1 MRPTDYLKAKRMT
14 RPSFLEHAELTKIG
28 PLLDPD
34 SPLAIGD
41 PAELASIAESG
52 VLPLRVRLA
61 AGTVLALHGDSRL
74 DTVPTLVEVRGGE
87 VEIGLRP
94 KHLDQVSARWQ
105 HVGVD
110 RAWIE
115 KETPAFATRLDAFYL
130 GRYPV
135 TNSQY
140 RDFLN
145 SAPWQH
151 RPSTWYLG
159 AYPWDRANH
168 PVCGVT
174 SEDTD
179 AYLAWLSRETDHPYR
194 LPTEAEWEHAA
205 KGFEGREY
213 PWGEEFDPANANT
226 RETGLH
232 TTSPV
237 GIFPDGDSP
246 FGVADM
252 AGNVEEY
259 VADLYRPYPGGEPVE
274 DHLTHAL
281 GSYRVTRGG
290 SFARHGDLARTRR
303 RHGPLPGPLYPC
315 GFRIAT
321 SEPPE

>member
-1 MRPTDYLKAKRMT
+1 MT
-14 RPSFLEHAELTKIG
+14 ASNFLEHAELTQIG
-28 PLLDPD
+28 PLLDHD
-34 SPLAIGD
+34 SPLPVDD
-41 PAELASIAESG
+41 PAELASIAENG
-52 VLPLRVRLA
+52 ALPLRVRLA
-61 AGTVLALHGDSRL
+61 AGTLLAVCGDSRL
-74 DTVPTLVEVRGGE
+74 GALPALVKVCGGKIE
-87 VEIGLRP
+87 MGLRP
-94 KHLDQVSARWQ
+94 EDVEKVATRWR
-105 HVGVD
+105 HVGVE

-115 KETPAFATRLDAFYL
+115 KETPEFTAWLDDFYL
-130 GRYPV
+130 SRYPV

-145 SAPWQH
+145 TTPRGH

-168 PVCGVT
+168 PVCGV
-174 SEDTD
+174 SCEDAD
-179 AYLAWLSRETDHPYR
+179 AYLAWLSRETGHPYR

-205 KGFEGREY
+205 KGFAGREY
-213 PWGEEFDPANANT
+213 PWGGEFDPAKANT

-237 GIFPDGDSP
+237 GVFPGGDSP

-259 VADLYRPYPGGEPVE
+259 VADPYHPYPGGKPVE
-274 DHLTHAL
+274 DHLTEAL

-315 GFRIAT
+315 GFRVAT
-321 SEPPE
+321 SESPD